1 MILAII
7 VNPQV
12 QVQTQAQAQTLALP
26 ELQGRRWE
34 LRPVHL
40 AAGAADPRPRRDAS
54 RSSAT
59 GTLQVP
65 PRTAVVCVER

>member
-12 QVQTQAQAQTLALP
+12 QVQAQAQAQTLALP

-34 LRPVHL
+34 VRPVHL
-40 AAGAADPRPRRDAS
+40 AASAADPRPKRDA
-54 RSSAT
+54 RWDIAT

-65 PRTAVVCVER
+65 PRTAVVYVER